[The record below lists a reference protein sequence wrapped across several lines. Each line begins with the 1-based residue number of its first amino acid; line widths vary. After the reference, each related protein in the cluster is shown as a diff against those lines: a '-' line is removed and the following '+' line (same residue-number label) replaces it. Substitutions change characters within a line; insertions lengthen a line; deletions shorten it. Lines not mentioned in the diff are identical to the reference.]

1 MHQVLALCHTADA
14 LNILCHAPGLV
25 LVSVNAFKVEL
36 VHADNCDRIK
46 LEGIV
51 ATIFPS
57 LKIDA
62 ACGITPPPTPIGRL
76 DLPANYHYELPQHAS
91 DWCTISWCKDTPGAI
106 EDPPLVHYEL
116 PSKQVRPLSIRQTC
130 WQPNQPHFS
139 HEHHCHCQYHQ
150 HRHHLATNKT
160 SVKDAIAAYQHH
172 KHNVGMYLKMF
183 VSWKSS
189 KSMISD

>member
-1 MHQVLALCHTADA
+1 MLQQSSPL
-14 LNILCHAPGLV
+14 
-25 LVSVNAFKVEL
+25 S
-36 VHADNCDRIK
+36 K
-46 LEGIV
+46 LMQG
-51 ATIFPS
+51 
-57 LKIDA
+57 
-62 ACGITPPPTPIGRL
+62 GITPPPTPIGRL
-76 DLPANYHYELPQHAS
+76 DLPANYHSELPQHAS

-160 SVKDAIAAYQHH
+160 SVKDPIAAYQHH
-172 KHNVGMYLKMF
+172 KHIMLVCILKCLCLGNHQ
-183 VSWKSS
+183 SQ
-189 KSMISD
+189 